1 VFCINTKYFNKLIN
15 EKTFNITPYEL
26 NEMYLGLG
34 SSLPTLEGTNYTEP
48 SSSLGYTRIQMS
60 IDNVTFTYN
69 DTEDCVENKN
79 KILIPSGTGLWEN
92 ITYWMLFD
100 KETNGNLLAYGELD
114 KTYTILPDVIFIL
127 LKGNLKFKIES
138 IV

>member
-1 VFCINTKYFNKLIN
+1 MFCINTKYFNKLIN

>member
-1 VFCINTKYFNKLIN
+1 MFCINTKYFNKLIN

-48 SSSLGYTRIQMS
+48 SSSLGYTRTQIS

-79 KILIPSGTGLWEN
+79 KILIPSGIGLWEN

-114 KTYTILPDVIFIL
+114 KTYTIIPDVMFIL

>member
-1 VFCINTKYFNKLIN
+1 MFYINTKYFNKLIN
-15 EKTFNITPYEL
+15 EKTFNIAPYEL

-48 SSSLGYTRIQMS
+48 SGSLGYTRTKMP
-60 IDNVTFTYN
+60 IDDTIFEYN

-79 KILIPSGTGLWEN
+79 KIVIPSGIGLWEN
-92 ITYWMLFD
+92 IAYWMLFD

-114 KTYTILPDVIFIL
+114 KTYTIIPDVIFIL